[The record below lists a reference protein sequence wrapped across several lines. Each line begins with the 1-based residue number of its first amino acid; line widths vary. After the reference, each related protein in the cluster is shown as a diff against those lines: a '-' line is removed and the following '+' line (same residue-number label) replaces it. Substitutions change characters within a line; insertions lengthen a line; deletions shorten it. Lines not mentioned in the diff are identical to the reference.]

1 MATKSPRGLGC
12 QPSWRRW
19 QGSILGLSA
28 KEGGTV
34 ICQLG
39 RSPLALNRPTWL
51 YRVESRFVRLFKEMG
66 RGGVPP
72 WAKSLR
78 YLGVGPRGLGLA
90 QHPHQSRA
98 RGQQEGVPYRWQAS
112 VDAGDGDGD
121 GGVGF
126 NPSKLRPFYMF
137 PVWSVSA

>member
-1 MATKSPRGLGC
+1 MP
-12 QPSWRRW
+12 
-19 QGSILGLSA
+19 
-28 KEGGTV
+28 V
-34 ICQLG
+34 G

-51 YRVESRFVRLFKEMG
+51 YRVESRFARLFKEMG

-98 RGQQEGVPYRWQAS
+98 RGQQEGVPYGWQAS

-121 GGVGF
+121 GDGGGGF
-126 NPSKLRPFYMF
+126 QPVETASLLYVPSVVRERMTSIP
-137 PVWSVSA
+137 SVPNDMLLG